1 MIIVLDKDKL
11 IVAETIEAAKIKVA
25 NNMELPETIEVA
37 KINDFFINYQEN
49 KVIEALS
56 LEHYHDGYEIDFFV
70 KANIQI
76 FVKNIK
82 YDITDNDTLFISEY
96 DVHRI
101 VYNLYSPYTRY
112 VINFRKQFILNLLKV
127 LSMEKLL
134 DEIDKKQYKKPN
146 MTLGQK
152 NEIEELFKTL
162 LRLNNRLNY
171 SNNTETKALIKSYLV
186 ILLIRFNE
194 ILKSNMSIPK
204 LEKKDTQV
212 KEIIQF
218 IDSYYMEQID
228 LKLLENK
235 FYLSKYYMSHIF
247 KEITG
252 FSIIEYI
259 QHRRI
264 IEAQKMLK
272 SASKEIAYIA
282 HDCGFNS
289 IQHFYRVFKKITK
302 TTPYIYKK
310 HS

>member
-1 MIIVLDKDKL
+1 MIIVLNKD
-11 IVAETIEAAKIKVA
+11 KIKVA
-25 NNMELPETIEVA
+25 NNMELPETMGVS
-37 KINDFFINYQEN
+37 KINEFFISYQEG
-49 KVIEALS
+49 KVIESLS

-82 YDITDNDTLFISEY
+82 YDITDNDALFISEY

-101 VYNLYSPYTRY
+101 VYNLDSPYTRY
-112 VINFRKQFILNLLKV
+112 VINFRKQFILNLLNA
-127 LSMEKLL
+127 LNLEKLL
-134 DEIDKKQYKKPN
+134 DKIDKKQYKKPN
-146 MTLGQK
+146 MTLSQR
-152 NEIEELFKTL
+152 NEIEELFNKL
-162 LRLNNRLNY
+162 FRLSNKLNQY
-171 SNNTETKALIKSYLV
+171 ENTETKALIKSYLV

-194 ILKSNMSIPK
+194 ILESNISVPK

-212 KEIIQF
+212 KEIIQY
-218 IDSYYMEQID
+218 IDSNFMEQIN
-228 LKLLENK
+228 LELLENK
-235 FYLSKYYMSHIF
+235 FYLSKYYMSRIF

-252 FSIIEYI
+252 FSIVEYI

-272 SASKEIAYIA
+272 STSKEITHIA

-289 IQHFYRVFKKITK
+289 IQHFHRVFKKITK
-302 TTPYIYKK
+302 TTPYLYKK